1 MINAARRIDMLKS
14 NAHKYR
20 ISKRNSRTVKKF
32 FFCKFVYTK
41 GITGKEQALRDVIL
55 PIPVFDVCKRLSLS
69 IQYDSS

>member
-1 MINAARRIDMLKS
+1 MLQEELTCLKVMLT
-14 NAHKYR
+14 NIGFQKE
-20 ISKRNSRTVKKF
+20 ILELSRS